1 MINSRVGNPGADF
14 LGIAAHNAARRR
26 RHPAL
31 GVTNAYDSVIGFSVT
46 FDLLIIGGGINGTA
60 IAREAARG
68 GLSVLLVEKD
78 DLASHTS
85 SASTK
90 LIHGGLRYLEYYEF
104 KLVREALKERERL
117 LKAAPHLIYPMHFVL
132 PHENAVRPWW
142 LVRLGL
148 LLYDTIGGRISLPR
162 SRALRRSDMAYLKPL
177 QRPGKGFVYSDAWVD
192 DARLVVLNAIDA
204 ARHGAE
210 IVTRTALVS
219 ARRDGE
225 VWHAELA
232 SGRRVSSRMVV
243 NAAGPWVGQALAL
256 TGTNARAA
264 VRLVKGSHIVV
275 PKLFDGGH
283 AYMLQQPDRRIVF
296 AIAYEGDKTLI
307 GTTDVPVEKPEDAT
321 ISADEIDYLCAAANR
336 FFVGQIGPNDVVR
349 TYSGVRPLYDDGA
362 SEAKAVTRDY
372 VLELDANGP
381 KLLSVF
387 GGKITTARHLAEEA
401 LGKLGYGSHVSRD
414 AAFPGGDLDDF
425 EAFLAQVRARWP
437 FLGEQRSYRMAR
449 AYGTMLADVIGDT
462 TDMGE
467 AFGAGLTARE
477 VDWLIDH
484 EWAQT
489 ADDVLWRRTKLGLL
503 LDDVQQMRLAAYIEE
518 NRMQGTASVTI
529 S

>member
-1 MINSRVGNPGADF
+1 
-14 LGIAAHNAARRR
+14 LTH
-26 RHPAL
+26 
-31 GVTNAYDSVIGFSVT
+31 
-46 FDLLIIGGGINGTA
+46 DLLIIGGGINGTA
-60 IAREAARG
+60 IAREAALN
-68 GLSVLLVEKD
+68 GLSVLLIEKD

-162 SRALRRSDMAYLKPL
+162 SRSLRKTDVEYLKPL

-210 IVTRTALVS
+210 VATRIALVS
-219 ARRDGE
+219 ARRDGG
-225 VWHAELA
+225 VWDAEL
-232 SGRRVSSRMVV
+232 SDGRRVQAKMLV

-256 TGTNARAA
+256 TGTNAHAA
-264 VRLVKGSHIVV
+264 VRLIKGSHIVV
-275 PKLFDGGH
+275 PKLFDGDH
-283 AYMLQQPDRRIVF
+283 AYMLQQPDKRIVF
-296 AIAYEGDKTLI
+296 AIAYERDKTLI
-307 GTTDVPVEKPEDAT
+307 GTTDVPVEKPEDAKV
-321 ISADEIDYLCAAANR
+321 SAEEIDYLCDASNR
-336 FFVGQIGPNDVVR
+336 FFIAQIGPGDVVR

-372 VLELDANGP
+372 VLELDDSGP
-381 KLLSVF
+381 LLLSVF

-401 LGKLGYGSHVSRD
+401 LEKLGYASDASRD
-414 AAFPGGDLDDF
+414 AAFPGGDLTDF
-425 EAFLAQVRARWP
+425 AAFLHQVLARWP
-437 FLGEQRSYRMAR
+437 FLGEQRAYRMAR
-449 AYGTMLADVIGDT
+449 AYGTMLAEIVGDA
-462 TDMGE
+462 TDLGE
-467 AFGAGLTARE
+467 DFGGGLTARE
-477 VDWLIDH
+477 IDWLMQH

-489 ADDVLWRRTKLGLL
+489 AEDVIWRRTKLGLVL
-503 LDDVQQMRLAAYIEE
+503 SEAQVARVAAYIEK
-518 NRMQGTASVTI
+518 NRAQGTRKI
-529 S
+529 LID